1 MKLFFC
7 GICGSGMSALSQISL
22 LEGNEISGSDRSF
35 DKGENKELKE
45 KFEKL
50 GIKIYPQ
57 DGSGIKDDIDF
68 LVISTAVEK
77 TNPDIKIA
85 EEKKIRIIHRS
96 ELLNEYAKKYKT
108 IAVGGTSGKS
118 TTTAM
123 IWHILKKKGLE
134 PSVINGAYINSIK
147 DDKLIG
153 NAYLGNGDIL
163 VIETDESDASIT
175 KYKPYIGVLLN
186 ISKDHKD
193 VAELKKIFSEFLK
206 NSNII
211 VVNRDDENAY
221 EISFEFKNKTYFSSK
236 NIRIKEKSIEKTVF
250 EFENEIYEIPL
261 AGKHNIENAFA
272 AAKTAEIFGINLK
285 DSLRFL
291 SDFKGIYRRMN
302 IIGKCSNITIIDDYA
317 HNPAK
322 IMALIKTLIEN
333 SKKFI
338 IIYQPHGFYPT
349 KLLKNELIETFKNI
363 RDDDMLIFP
372 EIYYAG
378 GSVNKDISSKELVD
392 EIKKYRK
399 KVLYFENR
407 NEIINYILEMKNI
420 SDYDIIAISGAR
432 DNTLNDFA
440 KEIYTKLKNM
450 LR

>member
-35 DKGENKELKE
+35 DKGENQELKE

-85 EEKKIRIIHRS
+85 EEKKIKIIHRS
-96 ELLNEYAKKYKT
+96 ELLNEYVKKYET

-123 IWHILKKKGLE
+123 IWHILKKARLD

-163 VIETDESDASIT
+163 VIEADESDASIT

-193 VAELKKIFSEFLK
+193 VVELKKIFS
-206 NSNII
+206 
-211 VVNRDDENAY
+211 
-221 EISFEFKNKTYFSSK
+221 
-236 NIRIKEKSIEKTVF
+236 
-250 EFENEIYEIPL
+250 
-261 AGKHNIENAFA
+261 
-272 AAKTAEIFGINLK
+272 
-285 DSLRFL
+285 
-291 SDFKGIYRRMN
+291 
-302 IIGKCSNITIIDDYA
+302 
-317 HNPAK
+317 
-322 IMALIKTLIEN
+322 
-333 SKKFI
+333 
-338 IIYQPHGFYPT
+338 
-349 KLLKNELIETFKNI
+349 
-363 RDDDMLIFP
+363 
-372 EIYYAG
+372 
-378 GSVNKDISSKELVD
+378 
-392 EIKKYRK
+392 
-399 KVLYFENR
+399 
-407 NEIINYILEMKNI
+407 
-420 SDYDIIAISGAR
+420 
-432 DNTLNDFA
+432 
-440 KEIYTKLKNM
+440 
-450 LR
+450 

>member
-35 DKGENKELKE
+35 DRGENKEIRE

-57 DGSGIKDDIDF
+57 NGSGIKDDIDF

-77 TNPDIKIA
+77 TNPDIKTA
-85 EEKKIRIIHRS
+85 EQKKIKIIHRS
-96 ELLNEYAKKYKT
+96 ELLNEYVKKYKT

-118 TTTAM
+118 TTAAM
-123 IWHILKKKGLE
+123 IWHILKKTGLE

-153 NAYLGNGDIL
+153 NAYLGKGEIL
-163 VIETDESDASIT
+163 VIEADESDASIT
-175 KYKPYIGVLLN
+175 KYKPYVGVLLN

-193 VAELKKIFSEFLK
+193 VVELKKIFSEFLK
-206 NSNII
+206 NSNIV

-221 EISFEFKNKTYFSSK
+221 KVSFETKNKIYFSSK
-236 NIRIKEKSIEKTVF
+236 NIKIKEKSIEKTVF

-261 AGKHNIENAFA
+261 AGKHNIENAIA

-285 DSLRFL
+285 EGLRFL

-302 IIGKCSNITIIDDYA
+302 IIGKYSNITIIDDYA

-322 IMALIKTLIEN
+322 IMALIKTLTEN

-338 IIYQPHGFYPT
+338 LIYQPHGFYPT

-363 RDDDMLIFP
+363 RDDDILIFL

-399 KVLYFENR
+399 KVVYFENR

-420 SDYDIIAISGAR
+420 YDYDIIAISGAR

-440 KEIYTKLKNM
+440 KEIYKKLII
-450 LR
+450 L

>member
-22 LEGNEISGSDRSF
+22 LEGNEIYGSDRSF

-57 DGSGIKDDIDF
+57 DGSGIKDNIDF

-85 EEKKIRIIHRS
+85 EKKKIRIIHRS
-96 ELLNEYAKKYKT
+96 ELLNEYVKKYKT

-123 IWHILKKKGLE
+123 IWHILKKAGLD
-134 PSVINGAYINSIK
+134 PSVINGAYINLIK

-163 VIETDESDASIT
+163 VIEADESDASIT

-193 VAELKKIFSEFLK
+193 VVELKKIFSEFLK

-211 VVNRDDENAY
+211 VVNRDDKNAY
-221 EISFEFKNKTYFSSK
+221 EISLEFKNKIYFSSK
-236 NIRIKEKSIEKTVF
+236 NIRINGKSIEKTVF
-250 EFENEIYEIPL
+250 EFENETYEIPL
-261 AGKHNIENAFA
+261 AGKHNIENAFV

-285 DSLRFL
+285 DGLRFL

-338 IIYQPHGFYPT
+338 LIYQPHGFYPT

-407 NEIINYILEMKNI
+407 NEIINYIIEIKNL

-440 KEIYTKLKNM
+440 KEIYTKLKNI